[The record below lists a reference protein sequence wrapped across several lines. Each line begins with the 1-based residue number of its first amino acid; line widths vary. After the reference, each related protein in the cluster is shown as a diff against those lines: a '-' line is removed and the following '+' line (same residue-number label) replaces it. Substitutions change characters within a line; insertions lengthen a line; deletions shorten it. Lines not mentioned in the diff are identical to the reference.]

1 MIVQVLFHQVTPH
14 ADITVYETDRLYGE
28 KGHFRVLQFANA
40 DVQGA
45 LDLNNPE
52 RIVFEYP
59 RAIIHLLEHHLGD
72 LQHIF
77 MIGQGIGTLSRYF
90 ADRHIQ
96 VAELNRTVAELSI
109 EYFGCAR
116 DPLWIGDGREL
127 LERQPDHQYDS
138 VIVDAFDES
147 GTPNQ
152 LVSLEFFTLV
162 QHKLHEQGALIM
174 NLIGR
179 GTHDTRIHAIYT
191 TICEV
196 FPHVRCFQLPVEKNS
211 DVRNIIMMG
220 SQTLIQYQSRQLA
233 GFTEEQ
239 PDYAYV
245 IRDEY

>member
-1 MIVQVLFHQVTPH
+1 MQVLFHKATSY
-14 ADITVYETDRLYGE
+14 ADITIYETDRLYGE

-40 DVQGA
+40 DIQGA
-45 LDLNNPE
+45 LDLNNPQ

-72 LQHIF
+72 PQHIF

-90 ADRHIQ
+90 ADQQIQ
-96 VAELNRTVAELSI
+96 VAELNPTVAELSI
-109 EYFGCAR
+109 EYFGCAS
-116 DPLWIGDGREL
+116 DPLWIGDGRQL
-127 LERQPDHQYDS
+127 LEKQPNDQYDS

-147 GTPNQ
+147 GTPDQ
-152 LVSLEFFTLV
+152 LVSLEFFTEV
-162 QHKLHEQGALIM
+162 QHKLHEKGALIM

-191 TICEV
+191 TMCEV
-196 FPHVRCFQLPVEKNS
+196 FSHVRCFQLPVEKNS

-220 SQTLIQYQSRQLA
+220 SQASIRYQSRYLA

-239 PDYAYV
+239 PEYAYV
-245 IRDEY
+245 IRDGM